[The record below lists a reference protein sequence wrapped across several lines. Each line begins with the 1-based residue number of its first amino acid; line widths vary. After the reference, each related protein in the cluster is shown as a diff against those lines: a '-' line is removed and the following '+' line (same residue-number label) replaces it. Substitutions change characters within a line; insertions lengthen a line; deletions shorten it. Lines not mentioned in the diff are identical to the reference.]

1 MLLNPYKYSRRHQ
14 RGVVL
19 IITLVVLVAMTLA
32 AIALARSID
41 TTNIIAGNLAFKH
54 TATLGADAGIEHA
67 VNILLPSL
75 VGQTN
80 CGVTSVCPQGY
91 SSWRQPMQEPPYT
104 SWDGYWDGV
113 KGRAITL
120 NDPITGNT
128 VSYFVEAMCNN
139 NGQLHCLKSPP
150 MVNGCNGSCL
160 NAQCT
165 CGSTQRDYYRV
176 TVRVSGPRNTVSFT
190 QAIIAM

>member
-1 MLLNPYKYSRRHQ
+1 MLLSSYKYSHRE

-19 IITLVVLVAMTLA
+19 VITLVVLVAMTLA

-41 TTNIIAGNLAFKH
+41 TTNIVAGNLAFRH
-54 TATLGADAGIEHA
+54 TATLSADAGIEDA
-67 VNILLPSL
+67 VNRLLPSL

-80 CGVTSVCPQGY
+80 CGITSVCPQGY
-91 SSWRQPMQEPPYT
+91 NSWRQPMQEPPYST
-104 SWDGYWDGV
+104 WDTYWAGV
-113 KGRAITL
+113 EGNAITL
-120 NDPITGNT
+120 AADPKTGNT
-128 VSYFVEAMCNN
+128 VSYFVEAMCNK
-139 NGQLHCLKSPP
+139 NGQKECIQSPP
-150 MVNGCNGSCL
+150 MVNGCNGACL